1 MPRKNIDDF
10 DDIPSLIPERDEIR
24 TTTSRHTP
32 TSALDAASSV
42 PVVQAQRKSVF
53 WPIATLIAL
62 LLALLASAAGYFLF
76 QQLQLSNQAIAQ
88 AEQRITSL
96 EGKLS
101 SSDENMLQSSD
112 AMRAKIKAMSNTM
125 DQHFTQI
132 DKLWAARNALVKTTS
147 VSAGQLS
154 TQGKNIKV
162 LQTEVK
168 AKLAALQEDVK
179 AKLAALQ
186 STVVSAKN
194 NSAKLKNLSDQ
205 SLSLSVSL
213 DALQQSVDERQAQMR
228 TFTDSDN
235 QLRSEQAKLAA
246 QLKDLSGW
254 IDSFNGYR
262 KQVNKRLS
270 ALEQTAAPTP
280 L

>member
-1 MPRKNIDDF
+1 MPRKDIDDF

-24 TTTSRHTP
+24 STSARHIP
-32 TSALDAASSV
+32 TSTLDTAASV
-42 PVVQAQRKSVF
+42 PVVAAQRKSVF

-112 AMRAKIKAMSNTM
+112 AIRAKIKAMSNTM
-125 DQHFTQI
+125 DQHFSQI
-132 DKLWAARNALVKTTS
+132 DKLWAARNALVKTTKAS
-147 VSAGQLS
+147 SGQLS
-154 TQGKNIKV
+154 TQGKNIKT
-162 LQTEVK
+162 LQ
-168 AKLAALQEDVK
+168 ADVK

-186 STVVSAKN
+186 STMASAKN
-194 NSAKLKNLSDQ
+194 NTIKLKNLSDQ

-228 TFTDSDN
+228 KFTDSDN
-235 QLRSEQAKLAA
+235 QLRSEQTKLAA

-270 ALEQTAAPTP
+270 ALEQSSAPTP